1 MKRYS
6 IIQPDLNE
14 CWFCHKREYLHKHEV
29 FFGTAN
35 RKKSI
40 KYGMVVAL
48 CPEHHNMSS
57 QGVHHNR
64 RRDLELKRYAQKVFE
79 EKYGHEKF
87 MEVFGK
93 SYEDIHDGY

>member
-1 MKRYS
+1 MKRFS
-6 IIQPDLNE
+6 IIQPELDR
-14 CWFCHKREYLHKHEV
+14 CWFCGKTGVLHKHEV

-40 KYGMVVAL
+40 QYGMVVAL

-57 QGVHHNR
+57 QGVHHNH
-64 RRDLELKRYAQKVFE
+64 RRDMELKRYAQHVFE

-87 MEVFGK
+87 MAVFGK
-93 SYEDIHDGY
+93 DYERCNRI